1 MVIGLKGLQQVYNES
16 KIKKNLPL
24 NLLLFIILLLKI
36 RVCPS
41 STPETKAGLI
51 LVVGSLNP

>member
-24 NLLLFIILLLKI
+24 NLLLFIILRLKI

-41 STPETKAGLI
+41 STLETKARLDFSSW
-51 LVVGSLNP
+51 LS